1 MFINSFILYSSGGIH
16 FFAIIENKNMKFTK
30 TKRRRLIF
38 NKLMNF
44 TGWQAY
50 ESCLSIKWQRLIIIT
65 HNIVHVHSA
74 ELVIVINDS
83 DKKVYTNL
91 FSVFFVESAV
101 VGLFFV
107 QLQLFVLLCHLSSC
121 FCRSNTRQYIYF
133 KIVSA
138 ILSGFFLSV
147 HLSYSF
153 CQFCSC
159 FC

>member
-101 VGLFFV
+101 VGLFLYSFSCLSCSAISLVVFV
-107 QLQLFVLLCHLSSC
+107 AQTLADIFISKLFQLF
-121 FCRSNTRQYIYF
+121 
-133 KIVSA
+133 
-138 ILSGFFLSV
+138 
-147 HLSYSF
+147 
-153 CQFCSC
+153 
-159 FC
+159 